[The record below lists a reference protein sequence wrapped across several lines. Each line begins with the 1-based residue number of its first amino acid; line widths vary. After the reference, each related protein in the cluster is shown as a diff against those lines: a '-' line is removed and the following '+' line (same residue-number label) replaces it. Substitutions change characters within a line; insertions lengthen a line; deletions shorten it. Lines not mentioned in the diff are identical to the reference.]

1 MKTVFCR
8 LDASTVPMTV
18 MGRLLGVY
26 LALLYRGD
34 LPLALRATSASGP
47 VYLVRQLY

>member
-18 MGRLLGVY
+18 MERLLGVY
-26 LALLYRGD
+26 LALFNRGD
-34 LPLALRATSASGP
+34 LPLASRATLESGP
-47 VYLVRQLY
+47 VYLVRQPY